1 MGRFA
6 LASRIALNH
15 GSRIETATG
24 CHGRVP
30 RGFDSQGNLKN
41 FRCLGFIEIVA
52 GGAGIEPANGDT
64 KNRCLTTWLH
74 PSSEALL

>member
-30 RGFDSQGNLKN
+30 RGFDSQGNLKD
-41 FRCLGFIEIVA
+41 FRGLFYIGKVA
-52 GGAGIEPANGDT
+52 GVAGIEPANGDT

-74 PSSEALL
+74 PSRRALL